1 MNMIQVC
8 LIDWGEGPASFV
20 PGSKELETSLVMNG
34 EVTLTLAQEEAV
46 AKRPFHKRTVDIM
59 GNPLIKPLP
68 PPVKDAV
75 LADIND
81 IPGKLQAISE
91 SFDNENAMSAYCFGK
106 ELLKRLRSYDDGVHD
121 GSIDIL
127 LTGCEVSLWLC
138 EQFAADLHQVL
149 PRLSIRCVSSNK
161 LLGLLGQELPIPQVG
176 HQFHEKSWKL
186 ENTICIVASHSG
198 GTFGPLAVSNLLQG
212 FTKQIFVITSEWDTQ
227 IGKQLRQ
234 LQTGS
239 AWEFRSP
246 IFSTQLGMRPAE
258 PCTISVAAT
267 HHIFTELLLYIMK
280 KIHFAGAEHIGH
292 GTYTQDDIS
301 MLEDIHHRNIGAL
314 EEIIGVTRNG
324 DVRAS
329 ETSQELRSLGKYWSQ
344 HVLEGVYSWLL
355 VMCYICGTVI
365 SGYPFVTGLVTN
377 ATFGMPEIDRNSPD
391 TTYKTLAYVL
401 ATIDAAIY
409 LFSPQWCCLLLRVA
423 QRRPLLHR
431 MTARSIVVGDIPWVC
446 QSVEAYLSKLF
457 ACSYSAA
464 GISVCSASPH
474 DRVVHRLCV
483 CVCVCVYVCTCTY
496 ASVCYA

>member
-20 PGSKELETSLVMNG
+20 PGSKELETSLVMDG

-198 GTFGPLAVSNLLQG
+198 GTFGPLAQ
-212 FTKQIFVITSEWDTQ
+212 
-227 IGKQLRQ
+227 
-234 LQTGS
+234 
-239 AWEFRSP
+239 
-246 IFSTQLGMRPAE
+246 
-258 PCTISVAAT
+258 
-267 HHIFTELLLYIMK
+267 
-280 KIHFAGAEHIGH
+280 
-292 GTYTQDDIS
+292 
-301 MLEDIHHRNIGAL
+301 
-314 EEIIGVTRNG
+314 
-324 DVRAS
+324 
-329 ETSQELRSLGKYWSQ
+329 
-344 HVLEGVYSWLL
+344 
-355 VMCYICGTVI
+355 
-365 SGYPFVTGLVTN
+365 
-377 ATFGMPEIDRNSPD
+377 
-391 TTYKTLAYVL
+391 
-401 ATIDAAIY
+401 
-409 LFSPQWCCLLLRVA
+409 
-423 QRRPLLHR
+423 
-431 MTARSIVVGDIPWVC
+431 
-446 QSVEAYLSKLF
+446 
-457 ACSYSAA
+457 
-464 GISVCSASPH
+464 
-474 DRVVHRLCV
+474 
-483 CVCVCVYVCTCTY
+483 
-496 ASVCYA
+496 